1 MLRTVTAVPVISS
14 SPNKQMF
21 ESAAGTT
28 DECPNESILFNLN
41 KNALISK
48 RKKKN
53 SELSSDDDS
62 SQKSQKLLATGNDD
76 DEDFER
82 EEEEDN
88 FLKDDEKNLENL
100 VFGSDKLM
108 VDNMS
113 KIQNKSQ
120 KAGLKFNKFLSRDE
134 ENLNNKVEL
143 AEAFQSRKPA
153 WEDNQ
158 EEDENKYV
166 LFCTFN
172 IIQYKVETH
181 FIIIN

>member
-1 MLRTVTAVPVISS
+1 MLRTVTSVPVISS

-21 ESAAGTT
+21 ESSGTA

-41 KNALISK
+41 KNALITK

-53 SELSSDDDS
+53 SEMSSDDDNGEDS
-62 SQKSQKLLATGNDD
+62 AQKSQKLLAKENDEDD
-76 DEDFER
+76 DDDFER
-82 EEEEDN
+82 VEEDDN

-100 VFGSDKLM
+100 VFGSDKFM
-108 VDNMS
+108 VDNIS

-134 ENLNNKVEL
+134 ENLSNKVEL
-143 AEAFQSRKPA
+143 ADAFQSRKPA

-166 LFCTFN
+166 FLMK
-172 IIQYKVETH
+172 I
-181 FIIIN
+181 